1 MMRGALIAT
10 LLLLVALPI
19 ATAATGANVHG
30 GSGVAGGNGIVTA
43 TGDRVSI
50 FGSVE
55 IAQNW
60 HLTGDAV
67 SIFGSVTVYGRVD
80 GNAISI
86 FGSVRVADGA
96 TVGGNAVAVFGR
108 IRAEGSG
115 LVMGSRTSLG
125 LPGAS
130 LGLPG
135 GSYHLLQPFSRLGL
149 TERYPWHHYGGIAFS
164 LLAAG
169 LVAVLFPHGIARIK
183 RGMEHRLALSAI
195 AGLAAYAVVGLAIIF
210 SVVTIIGIPLGATLA
225 MGLLVARLLGHTAL
239 MLMVGERI
247 LGARSGEHQLL
258 SAVLLGAL
266 VVGLVSAAPIVGMPV
281 SMAVSLMALG
291 GAILSRFGLGTA
303 ST

>member
-1 MMRGALIAT
+1 MKKGALIAA
-10 LLLLVALPI
+10 LLLLVALPVG
-19 ATAATGANVHG
+19 TAATMAHAHG
-30 GSGVAGGNGIVTA
+30 GSGVAGGNGLVTA

-80 GNAISI
+80 GNAVSI
-86 FGSVRVADGA
+86 FGSVSVADGA

-125 LPGAS
+125 LPAAS
-130 LGLPG
+130 LGLPA

-149 TERYPWHHYGGIAFS
+149 TARYPWHYYGGIAFS

-169 LVAVLFPHGIARIK
+169 LVAVLFPHGIGRIR

-195 AGLAAYAVVGLAIIF
+195 TGLAAYSAVGLAIIF

-225 MGLLVARLLGHTAL
+225 LALLVARLLGYTAL
-239 MLMVGERI
+239 VLMVGERI
-247 LGARSGEHQLL
+247 LGARNGEQQLIP
-258 SAVLLGAL
+258 AVLLGAL
-266 VVGLVSAAPIVGMPV
+266 VVGLVSAAPVVGMPI
-281 SMAVSLMALG
+281 SIAVSLVALG
-291 GAILSRFGLGTA
+291 GAILSRFGLGSAPT
-303 ST
+303 